1 MDRKGRGKCIPITIL
16 MILAGSFYPTCVEG
30 QPDTLNGRNLY
41 NPERFRVSDTL
52 TNAPSPEGQFQP
64 AGDSIALRLQFLR
77 DSLMVREQFIRD
89 SVQRRKRIMESNEVI
104 FYPLMTESASLMV
117 ERDNKLI
124 FIVSLKAG
132 KTDIKKAVEE
142 LYEVKVQ
149 EINTLITCQGQK
161 KAFVKLKPEF
171 KASDVAIKLGIL

>member
-1 MDRKGRGKCIPITIL
+1 
-16 MILAGSFYPTCVEG
+16 
-30 QPDTLNGRNLY
+30 
-41 NPERFRVSDTL
+41 
-52 TNAPSPEGQFQP
+52 
-64 AGDSIALRLQFLR
+64 
-77 DSLMVREQFIRD
+77 
-89 SVQRRKRIMESNEVI
+89 MESNEVI

-149 EINTLITCQGQK
+149 EINTLITYQGQK